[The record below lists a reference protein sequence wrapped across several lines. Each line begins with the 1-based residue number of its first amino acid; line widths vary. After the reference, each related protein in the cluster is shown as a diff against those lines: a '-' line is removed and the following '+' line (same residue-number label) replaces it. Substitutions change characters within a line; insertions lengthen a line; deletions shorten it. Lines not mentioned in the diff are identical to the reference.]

1 METVNSNKFMLLV
14 FFGLTFLF
22 SWSVWCAAMLLHLTF
37 ADPAGKLFYL
47 IGGCGP
53 SIVGL
58 ILHSRTA
65 KKEEKSEIWQSLV
78 DFRRVSG
85 AWWAVILLGY
95 PVIALM
101 ACWFSHWSGNRLPGG
116 MLLGQF
122 AQSLLLLIPFIL
134 QILVTG
140 PLAEEFGW
148 RGFALPR
155 LLKSWGVIRAS
166 LVLSLIWCAWH
177 LPLFAFVGSTH
188 FTYGWF
194 TPEFWLFLGS
204 IIPLGLVI
212 GLAYSSNRSSLLS
225 AVILHFI
232 YNLTANLMAPIP
244 RNILVSQVIIWWGL
258 SGIYIAVAMK
268 ARFRFLNPTNRIPIN

>member
-1 METVNSNKFMLLV
+1 MKTMNSNKTHLLV
-14 FFGLTFLF
+14 FFCLTFLF
-22 SWSVWCAAMLLHLTF
+22 SWSAWCIAILLHLTF

-58 ILHSRTA
+58 ILHYRTA
-65 KKEEKSEIWQSLV
+65 KKEEKSEIWRSLV
-78 DFRRVSG
+78 DLWRVSG
-85 AWWAVILLGY
+85 AWWAIILLGY
-95 PVIALM
+95 PFIALL
-101 ACWFSHWSGNRLPGG
+101 ACWISQWSGNSLPGG

-122 AQSLLLLIPFIL
+122 AQSPLLLLPFIF

-155 LLKSWGVIRAS
+155 LLKSWGVIPAS
-166 LVLSLIWCAWH
+166 LMLSLIWCAWH

-188 FTYGWF
+188 FKFGWF

-204 IIPLGLVI
+204 IIPLGLMI
-212 GLAYSSNRSSLLS
+212 GLTYSSNRSSLLS

-244 RNILVSQVIIWWGL
+244 RDILISQVIIWWGL
-258 SGIYIAVAMK
+258 GVIYIAVAMI
-268 ARFRFLNPTNRIPIN
+268 AMFRFLHPTNRISMN

>member
-1 METVNSNKFMLLV
+1 MNSNICKLLI

-22 SWSVWCAAMLLHLTF
+22 SWSVWCTAILLHLTF

-58 ILHSRTA
+58 ILHYRTA
-65 KKEEKSEIWQSLV
+65 KKEERSEIWRSLI
-78 DFRRVSG
+78 DIRRVSCG
-85 AWWAVILLGY
+85 WWAIILLGY
-95 PVIALM
+95 PFTALIAS
-101 ACWFSHWSGNRLPGG
+101 CVSQGSGNSLPGAI
-116 MLLGQF
+116 LLRQL
-122 AQSLLLLIPFIL
+122 AQSPFLLIPFLL

-148 RGFALPR
+148 RGYALPH

-177 LPLFAFVGSTH
+177 LPLFAFAGSTH
-188 FTYGWF
+188 FKFGWF
-194 TPEFWLFLGS
+194 TPEFWLFLAS

-212 GLAYSSNRSSLLS
+212 GLAYSRSRGSLLV
-225 AVILHFI
+225 AVTMHFM
-232 YNLTANLMAPIP
+232 YNLTLNLIAPIS
-244 RNILVSQVIIWWGL
+244 RNLLLIQVIIWWGWGVFYL
-258 SGIYIAVAMK
+258 GITHKEI
-268 ARFRFLNPTNRIPIN
+268 FRFLNPTHRISIN